1 MAFKLL
7 EAAQQRWR
15 RVNAPH
21 LVAVMRADGVFVDG
35 ALQERPVSPDES
47 DESTHKR
54 DAA

>member
-21 LVAVMRADGVFVDG
+21 LVALVRAGATFIDGQ
-35 ALQERPVSPDES
+35 LQERTSEEDAVD
-47 DESTHKR
+47 KR